1 MNLEKEFEKVRVL
14 LEHFNCNWK
23 ELNRYRYRNAYY
35 DLRSAYGKCSYVK
48 QKAFVSCL
56 KLNLQLDGEG
66 GAIASRNAQTFT
78 YNFTFTL
85 FGVRMYAFIT
95 KAYNRI
101 GFYGMDREEGIREFA
116 KNWQLYYQDYDVS
129 YDELYN
135 FQTLLNEML
144 GKRNKALK
152 EELRENGIL

>member
-66 GAIASRNAQTFT
+66 GAIASQKVFENLR
-78 YNFTFTL
+78 
-85 FGVRMYAFIT
+85 
-95 KAYNRI
+95 KI
-101 GFYGMDREEGIREFA
+101 GNYTIKIM
-116 KNWQLYYQDYDVS
+116 
-129 YDELYN
+129 
-135 FQTLLNEML
+135 T
-144 GKRNKALK
+144 
-152 EELRENGIL
+152 